1 MVQDRYSV
9 LKITGQKIVYICN
22 LKKDVNEI
30 NMNCLILKQLPI
42 FEIIKAFNWK
52 KYTLHLH

>member
-1 MVQDRYSV
+1 MVQDSYSV

-22 LKKDVNEI
+22 LKEDVKEI
-30 NMNCLILKQLPI
+30 NMNCLIFKQLPI

-52 KYTLHLH
+52 K

>member
-1 MVQDRYSV
+1 MVQDSYSV

-22 LKKDVNEI
+22 LKEDVKEI

-52 KYTLHLH
+52 K